1 MDLLSTTSDHE
12 RIKKMS
18 MSLLNFAPQTGLFL
32 WSLNEI
38 KVKDIL
44 M

>member
-12 RIKKMS
+12 TIKKMI
-18 MSLLNFAPQTGLFL
+18 MSLLNFAPQNELFL